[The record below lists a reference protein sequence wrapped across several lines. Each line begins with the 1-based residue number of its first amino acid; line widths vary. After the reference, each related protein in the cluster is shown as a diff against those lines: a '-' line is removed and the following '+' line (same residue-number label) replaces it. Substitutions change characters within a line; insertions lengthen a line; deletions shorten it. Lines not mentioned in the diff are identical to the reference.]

1 MAALEARPPFT
12 PPFRERLSSNPIV
25 LKEMRGRMRG
35 NRAFLV
41 ILAYL
46 TLMSLFA
53 LLVYVAYTL
62 AVNQNAYDASL
73 QIAGKVVFGSVVGIE
88 LFLVCFIAPAF
99 TAGAISGEREHQT
112 YELLRT
118 TLVPARSLVLG
129 KLTSAL
135 SFMVLLLFL
144 GLPVQSLAFLLGGV
158 APEEILI
165 SLAILLST
173 ALASGASGIFFS
185 ALMRRTLGASV
196 LTYAFALV
204 IMIGIPALTLF
215 VFWIATTFSVF
226 NNSLPPLAQNLVLYL
241 VIYVLWALVSLNPLA
256 AGFMTEVSLMS
267 GYGNAFIFVPP
278 YGSGPING
286 PTAILLPWVPYV
298 AICLFFSMIMVLF
311 SIQIVRRRE
320 HA

>member
-1 MAALEARPPFT
+1 MAAVEAPPPFT
-12 PPFRERLSSNPIV
+12 RSLRERLSGNPIV

-41 ILAYL
+41 IVAYL

-53 LLVYVAYTL
+53 LMVYVAYTL
-62 AVNQNAYDASL
+62 ALSQNAYDANL

-99 TAGAISGEREHQT
+99 TAGAISGERERQT

-118 TLVPARSLVLG
+118 TLMPARSLVLG

-135 SFMVLLLFL
+135 SFIILLLFL

-165 SLAILLST
+165 SLAILLAT
-173 ALASGASGIFFS
+173 ALAAGSSGIFFS

-204 IMIGIPALTLF
+204 VMIGLPALGLF
-215 VFWIATTFSVF
+215 IFWIATTISFYNS
-226 NNSLPPLAQNLVLYL
+226 SLPPLAQTLVMYIFIYL
-241 VIYVLWALVSLNPLA
+241 LWALASLNPLA
-256 AGFMTEVSLMS
+256 AGFLTELSLMS
-267 GYGNAFIFVPP
+267 GYGNAFVFVSP
-278 YGSGPING
+278 YGNGPPNG

-298 AICLFFSMIMVLF
+298 LICLFFSMMMVLF

>member
-1 MAALEARPPFT
+1 MAAVEAQTHFT
-12 PPFRERLSSNPIV
+12 RSLRERLSGNPIV

-35 NRAFLV
+35 NRTFVV
-41 ILAYL
+41 IVAYL

-53 LLVYVAYTL
+53 LMVYVAYNL
-62 AVNQNAYDASL
+62 ALNQNAYDANL
-73 QIAGKVVFGSVVGIE
+73 QLAGKVVFGSVVGIE
-88 LFLVCFIAPAF
+88 LFLVSFIAPAF
-99 TAGAISGEREHQT
+99 TAGAISGERERQT

-118 TLVPARSLVLG
+118 TLMPARSLVLG

-135 SFMVLLLFL
+135 SFIVLLLFL

-165 SLAILLST
+165 SLAILFAT
-173 ALASGASGIFFS
+173 ALAAGASGIFFS

-204 IMIGIPALTLF
+204 IMIGVPALALF
-215 VFWIATTFSVF
+215 ILWIATTFSF
-226 NNSLPPLAQNLVLYL
+226 YNNSLPPLAQTLVTYIF
-241 VIYVLWALVSLNPLA
+241 IYVLWVLVSLNPLA
-256 AGFMTEVSLMS
+256 AGFLTELSLMS

-278 YGSGPING
+278 YSNGPANG

-298 AICLFFSMIMVLF
+298 LFSLFFSLIMVLF
-311 SIQIVRRRE
+311 SIQVVRRRE